1 MTVQSGP
8 DLGASRKWFLF
19 AVGSLLLSGL
29 LALVLCL
36 ARVPF
41 LKGMVWDP
49 GLFRR
54 FLVVHVNLGLG
65 VWLHSFMMALFCL
78 LPGARRMSGG
88 GLFVAIAGICLMIA
102 SALFKGADPVLSN
115 YVPVLAHPLFLS
127 GIVLFWAGIVF
138 ALLGSGRLL
147 PGGSSVESEIIP
159 SAAEPGFRAGA
170 LAFILAMAVTA
181 VAVISTPTGLANESY
196 YEMLFWGGGHVLL
209 FSSEAVKLAI
219 WIVLIAAF
227 TRNSPVSRW
236 MSTVLFAALLILP
249 AASLYYTRFDTP
261 ASEYRQFFT
270 EAMRWGIFPVSLVFL
285 GACIFAIVR
294 AVRSGFAFSLTDV
307 RQSGFVASAL
317 LTILGF
323 VFGAFIRSPSTL
335 VPAHYHASMG
345 AVTVAFMTMAFVLL
359 PAYGFA
365 IPAKYERAASWQPA
379 LFGIGQAVFASGFAA
394 AGAVGMGRKI
404 YGQEQQVR
412 GIMDYTGLA
421 LMGLGGV
428 IAVAGGVLFLVVIVA
443 AVRSRARH
451 SIAFSKQEEF
461 AWKAPRH
468 IPSRG

>member
-8 DLGASRKWFLF
+8 DLGASRRWFLF

-29 LALVLCL
+29 LALLLCL

-65 VWLHSFMMALFCL
+65 VWLHTFMMAAFCL
-78 LPGARRMSGG
+78 LPGTRRTSGG
-88 GLFVAIAGICLMIA
+88 GFAVALSGIALMIV
-102 SALFKGADPVLSN
+102 SALFKSADPVLSN
-115 YVPVLAHPLFLS
+115 YVPVLAHPLFLA
-127 GIVLFWAGIVF
+127 GLVLFWGGIVF
-138 ALLGSGRLL
+138 SLFGSGRLL
-147 PGGSSVESEIIP
+147 PGRSEGESEIIP

-170 LAFILAMAVTA
+170 VAFILAMAVTA
-181 VAVISTPTGLANESY
+181 VAMLSTPSGLENESY

-236 MSTVLFAALLILP
+236 TSTVLFGLLLALP
-249 AASLYYTRFDTP
+249 AASLYYTRLDTA

-285 GACIFAIVR
+285 AACIAAIVR
-294 AVRSGFAFSLTDV
+294 AVRGGFAFTLTDV
-307 RQSGFVASAL
+307 RQSGFISSAL

-359 PAYGFA
+359 PAYGFR

-404 YGQEQQVR
+404 YGQEQHVR

-428 IAVAGGVLFLVVIVA
+428 IAVAGGILFLFIIVA
-443 AVRSRARH
+443 AVKGRAKSR
-451 SIAFSKQEEF
+451 IAFSKQEEF